1 MPVLQMMVNVAVI
14 PVPPTAK
21 TSFSSIIK
29 YVLRKALKIQ
39 VFHSSR
45 FICRELLGV
54 F

>member
-1 MPVLQMMVNVAVI
+1 MPVLQMMVNIAVI

-29 YVLRKALKIQ
+29 CVLRASKIQ
-39 VFHSSR
+39 VFRSSR
-45 FICRELLGV
+45 FIYRELLGV